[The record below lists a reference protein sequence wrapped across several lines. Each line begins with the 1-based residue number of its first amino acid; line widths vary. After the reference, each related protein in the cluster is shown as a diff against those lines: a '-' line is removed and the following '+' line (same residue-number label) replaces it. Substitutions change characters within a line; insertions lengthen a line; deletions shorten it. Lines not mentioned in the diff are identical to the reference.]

1 MHIHLYDS
9 ELNGGQGSSQTHLE
23 KTIHPAL
30 SSPHE
35 LVALRSFLAPELSQL
50 TIHKN
55 GEFFESNF

>member
-23 KTIHPAL
+23 QTIHAAL

-35 LVALRSFLAPELSQL
+35 LIALEPLSAG
-50 TIHKN
+50 IKSV
-55 GEFFESNF
+55 GYSEARRIF